1 MSVQQYL
8 ERLFTWESLENTERG
23 VEFELKNR
31 LVEGELHDIGG
42 GTLNG
47 EAVAAEDIRLEL
59 SDGTIVEAAEVSAD
73 DPVPFDLAETVQ
85 VIVDIPR
92 LRKGTHTLGI
102 EIDIE
107 GFGMVGFETD
117 DDVTEEDLVDVDPA
131 EFTVA
136 ELEALVSD
144 LHEPVELERLLE
156 RERDGKAR
164 KTAIEA
170 IEERLETA
178 REEAPDEADIE
189 YTAENASPGGSLVEE
204 LLVDI
209 LESPQRVTVYLTAFR
224 QQPTTAEAVAS
235 QTLFT
240 EETVEETLGD
250 FEMEGIAE
258 RDDDGNYEVVSP
270 VTVIRKRQNRLW
282 NILNRAL

>member
-8 ERLFTWESLENTERG
+8 ERLFTWESLENTARG

-31 LVEGELHDIGG
+31 LIEGELHDIGG
-42 GTLNG
+42 GTLDG
-47 EAVAAEDIRLEL
+47 ETVDPEDIRLEL
-59 SDGTIVEAAEVSAD
+59 SNGTLVEAATVSAD

-85 VIVDIPR
+85 VIIDAPR
-92 LRKGTHTLGI
+92 LHKGTHTLGM
-102 EIDIE
+102 EMDIE

-117 DDVTEEDLVDVDPA
+117 DDVTEADLVDIDPA
-131 EFTVA
+131 DYTVA
-136 ELEALVSD
+136 ELEDLVDD
-144 LHEPVELERLLE
+144 LREPVELERLLE
-156 RERDGKAR
+156 REREGKAR

-170 IEERLETA
+170 IEDRLEVA
-178 REEAPDEADIE
+178 REEAPDEENIE
-189 YTAENASPGGSLVEE
+189 YTAENADPGGSLVEE

-224 QQPTTAEAVAS
+224 QQPTTPGGIAS

-240 EETVEETLGD
+240 EEAVEETLGD

-258 RDDDGNYEVVSP
+258 RNGDGEYEVVSP

-282 NILNRAL
+282 NLLSRGL

>member
-42 GTLNG
+42 VTLDG
-47 EAVAAEDIRLEL
+47 EEVAPEDLTLEL
-59 SDGTIVEAAEVSAD
+59 SDGTLLPAAEVSPD

-85 VIVDIPR
+85 VIADVPR
-92 LRKGTHTLGI
+92 LHKGTHTLGM
-102 EIDIE
+102 EMNIE

-117 DDVTEEDLVDVDPA
+117 DDVTGDDLVDVDPA
-131 EFTVA
+131 DYTVE
-136 ELEALVSD
+136 ELEALVAD
-144 LHEPVELERLLE
+144 LREPAELERLLE
-156 RERDGKAR
+156 RERSGKDR
-164 KTAIEA
+164 KTAVETL
-170 IEERLETA
+170 EERLETA
-178 REEAPDEADIE
+178 REEAPDEAEIE

-209 LESPQRVTVYLTAFR
+209 LESPQRVTVYLTALR
-224 QQPTTAEAVAS
+224 LQPTTPEAIAS

-240 EETVEETLGD
+240 EDIVEDTLGD
-250 FEMEGIAE
+250 FEMEGIADRNE
-258 RDDDGNYEVVSP
+258 DGEYEVVSP
-270 VTVIRKRQNRLW
+270 VTVIRKRQNQLW
-282 NILNRAL
+282 NLLSRGL

>member
-8 ERLFTWESLENTERG
+8 ERLFTWESLENTDRG

-42 GTLNG
+42 ATLDG
-47 EAVAAEDIRLEL
+47 EEIPPTDIRLEL
-59 SDGTIVEAAEVSAD
+59 SDGTLLDAAAVSAD

-85 VIVDIPR
+85 VVIDAPR
-92 LRKGTHTLGI
+92 LRLGTHTLGI
-102 EIDIE
+102 EMDIE
-107 GFGMVGFETD
+107 GFGMVSFETD
-117 DDVTEEDLVDVDPA
+117 DDATEADLLDVDPA

-136 ELEALVSD
+136 ELEALVAD
-144 LHEPVELERLLE
+144 LREPVELERLLE
-156 RERDGKAR
+156 REREGKAR
-164 KTAIEA
+164 KTAVAA
-170 IEERLETA
+170 IEERLEAA
-178 REEAPDEADIE
+178 REAAPEDRDIE
-189 YTAENASPGGSLVEE
+189 YTAENAEPGGSLVEE

-224 QQPTTAEAVAS
+224 QQPTTPAAVAS

-250 FEMEGIAE
+250 FEMEGLAE
-258 RDDDGNYEVVSP
+258 RDDEGRYEVASP

-282 NILNRAL
+282 NILSRGL

>member
-8 ERLFTWESLENTERG
+8 ERLFTWESLQNTTRG

-31 LVEGELHDIGG
+31 LIEGELHEIGNV
-42 GTLNG
+42 TLDD
-47 EAVAAEDIRLEL
+47 ETVDPEDITLEL
-59 SDGTIVEAAEVSAD
+59 SNGTLVEAATVSAD

-85 VIVDIPR
+85 VIIDAPR
-92 LRKGTHTLGI
+92 LRKGTHTLGM
-102 EIDIE
+102 EMDIE

-117 DDVTEEDLVDVDPA
+117 DDVTEADLVDVDPA
-131 EFTVA
+131 EYTVA
-136 ELEALVSD
+136 ELEDLVD
-144 LHEPVELERLLE
+144 ELREPVELERLLE
-156 RERDGKAR
+156 REREGKAR

-170 IEERLETA
+170 IEDRLEVA
-178 REEAPDEADIE
+178 REEAPDEEEIE
-189 YTAENASPGGSLVEE
+189 YTAENADPGGSLVEE

-224 QQPTTAEAVAS
+224 QQPTTPGAIAS

-240 EETVEETLGD
+240 EEAVEETLGD

-258 RDDDGNYEVVSP
+258 RNGDEEYEVVSP

-282 NILNRAL
+282 NLLSRGL

>member
-31 LVEGELHDIGG
+31 LIEGELHEIGNVM
-42 GTLNG
+42 LDD
-47 EAVAAEDIRLEL
+47 EDIAPEDITLEL
-59 SDGTIVEAAEVSAD
+59 SDGTLVDAAAVSSD
-73 DPVPFDLAETVQ
+73 DPIPFDLAETVQ
-85 VIVDIPR
+85 VIIETPR
-92 LRKGTHTLGI
+92 LRKGTHTLGM
-102 EIDIE
+102 EVDIE

-117 DDVTEEDLVDVDPA
+117 DDVTEADLVDADPA
-131 EFTVA
+131 DYTVA
-136 ELEALVSD
+136 ELEDLVAALR
-144 LHEPVELERLLE
+144 EPVELERLLE
-156 RERDGKAR
+156 RERDGKGR

-170 IEERLETA
+170 IEERLEVA

-189 YTAENASPGGSLVEE
+189 YTAENADPGGSLVEE

-224 QQPTTAEAVAS
+224 QQPTTPEAIAS

-240 EETVEETLGD
+240 EEAVEETLGD

-258 RDDDGNYEVVSP
+258 RNGDDEYEVVSP

-282 NILNRAL
+282 NLLSRGL

>member
-8 ERLFTWESLENTERG
+8 ERLFTWESLENTTRG

-31 LVEGELHDIGG
+31 LIEGELHDIGG
-42 GTLNG
+42 GTLDD
-47 EAVAAEDIRLEL
+47 ETVDSEDITLEL
-59 SDGTIVEAAEVSAD
+59 SNGTLVEAATVSAD
-73 DPVPFDLAETVQ
+73 EPVPFDLAETVQ
-85 VIVDIPR
+85 VIIDAPR
-92 LRKGTHTLGI
+92 LRKGTHTLGM
-102 EIDIE
+102 EMDIE

-117 DDVTEEDLVDVDPA
+117 DDVTEADLVDADPA
-131 EFTVA
+131 DYTVA
-136 ELEALVSD
+136 ELEDLVAD
-144 LHEPVELERLLE
+144 LREPVELGRLLE

-170 IEERLETA
+170 IEDRLEVA
-178 REEAPDEADIE
+178 REEAPDEENIE
-189 YTAENASPGGSLVEE
+189 YTAENAAPGGSLVEE

-224 QQPTTAEAVAS
+224 QQPTTPGAIAG

-240 EETVEETLGD
+240 EESVEETLGD

-258 RDDDGNYEVVSP
+258 RNGDGEYEVVSP

-282 NILNRAL
+282 NLLSRGL

>member
-8 ERLFTWESLENTERG
+8 ERLFTWESLQNTTRG

-31 LVEGELHDIGG
+31 LIEGELHEIGNV
-42 GTLNG
+42 TLDD
-47 EAVAAEDIRLEL
+47 ETVDPEDITLEL
-59 SDGTIVEAAEVSAD
+59 SNGTLVEAATVSAD

-85 VIVDIPR
+85 VIIDAPR
-92 LRKGTHTLGI
+92 LRKGTHTLGM
-102 EIDIE
+102 EMDIE

-117 DDVTEEDLVDVDPA
+117 DDVTEADLVDVDPA
-131 EFTVA
+131 EYTVA
-136 ELEALVSD
+136 ELEDLVD
-144 LHEPVELERLLE
+144 ELREPIELERLLE
-156 RERDGKAR
+156 REREGKAR

-170 IEERLETA
+170 IEDRLEVA
-178 REEAPDEADIE
+178 REEAPDEEEIE
-189 YTAENASPGGSLVEE
+189 YTAENADPGGSLVEE

-224 QQPTTAEAVAS
+224 QQPTTPGAIAS

-240 EETVEETLGD
+240 EEAVEETLGD

-258 RDDDGNYEVVSP
+258 RNGDEEYEVVSP

-282 NILNRAL
+282 NLLSRGL